1 MIFSVSCFLFFLKK
15 FFYGI
20 ICAILIILTAYT
32 LIAKH
37 AAESVLLSLISNV
50 GGLRPRWTVE
60 LFSCMQFRVFLISHS
75 IICVYV
81 DYGSRRTTTCY
92 LAIHPHKLNSWVVV
106 QHGCFFRAAPPN
118 FFYLLLS
125 KSRSWCNKSHNLFV
139 YLYPEKKKLFLCSS
153 CLVAVAD
160 YPNQP
165 VPINATWEIY

>member
-60 LFSCMQFRVFLISHS
+60 LFSCMQFRVFLINHS

-81 DYGSRRTTTCY
+81 DYGSRRTATCY

-118 FFYLLLS
+118 FF
-125 KSRSWCNKSHNLFV
+125 LFAFI
-139 YLYPEKKKLFLCSS
+139 K
-153 CLVAVAD
+153 
-160 YPNQP
+160 
-165 VPINATWEIY
+165 IEIMM